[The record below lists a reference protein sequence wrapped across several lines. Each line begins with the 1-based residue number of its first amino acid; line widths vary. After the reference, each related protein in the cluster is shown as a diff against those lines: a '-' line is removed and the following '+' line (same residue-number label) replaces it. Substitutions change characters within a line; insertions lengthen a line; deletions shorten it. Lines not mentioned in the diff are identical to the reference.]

1 MKIKTAP
8 KMAEINWSN
17 ILDWAKKT
25 AKEDW
30 KRYKSQTRRPISA
43 NRLVSV
49 LIPNL
54 RRPIFIIGSPRS
66 GTTFLGTCLDSLP
79 EISYHFEPVATKA
92 AARYIY
98 EQRWG
103 ITKGKWFYRSVY
115 AWLMRMHLDADLR
128 FAEKTPRNCF
138 LIDFFIAAFPE
149 AQFIHIIRDGRD
161 AALSLSKQPWL
172 QAAQA
177 NSSQL
182 EPGGYPYGPYPRF
195 WVEPERTEEFQQTT
209 DIHRCIWA
217 WRRHTETA
225 LQAFS
230 NLNPE
235 KYHELR
241 YESLVNNPREEADR
255 LLNYLEIS
263 NAQSRNLFQQAVSKA
278 RTDSIGNWSREL
290 SEQQLQ
296 QIYLE
301 AGELLQKL
309 GYCYN

>member
-1 MKIKTAP
+1 MKLQNIPKTT
-8 KMAEINWSN
+8 EINWSN
-17 ILDWAKKT
+17 ILEWAKKT
-25 AKEDW
+25 AKEDR
-30 KRYKSQTRRPISA
+30 KKYQSRKRPISSS
-43 NRLVSV
+43 RLLSL

-66 GTTFLGTCLDSLP
+66 GTTFLGTCLGSLP

-98 EQRWG
+98 EKNWG
-103 ITKGKWFYRSVY
+103 ITKGKWFYGSVY
-115 AWLMRMHLDADLR
+115 SWLMRLHLDADLR

-138 LIDFFIAAFPE
+138 LIDFLATTFPE

-161 AALSLSKQPWL
+161 AALSHSKKPWL

-177 NSSQL
+177 KSSQR
-182 EPGGYPYGPYPRF
+182 ESGGYPYGPYPRF
-195 WVEPERTEEFQQTT
+195 WVEVDRRQEFQETT

-225 LQAFS
+225 LGAFS
-230 NLNPE
+230 NFRPE

-241 YESLVNNPREEADR
+241 YESLVNNPIEEGDR
-255 LLNYLEIS
+255 LLNYLGIS
-263 NAQSRNLFQQAVSKA
+263 SSQSRNLFHAVVSKA
-278 RTDSIGNWSREL
+278 RTDSIGNWKREL
-290 SEQQLQ
+290 SEEQLQ

-301 AGELLQKL
+301 AGELLEKL
-309 GYCYN
+309 GYYQN